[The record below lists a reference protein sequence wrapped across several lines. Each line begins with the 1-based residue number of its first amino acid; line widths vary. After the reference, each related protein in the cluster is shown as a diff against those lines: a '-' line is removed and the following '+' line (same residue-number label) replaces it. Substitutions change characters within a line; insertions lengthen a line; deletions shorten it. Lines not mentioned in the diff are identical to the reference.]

1 MGVEFAAKR
10 METLPCT
17 RIVSS
22 RYHVES
28 CSFSPDGNLLAVCFG
43 DYSVRVL
50 RIAERKRENSSD
62 HAHPSSIL
70 IELEWMIKEHKE
82 SVWCARFSP
91 DGRFLCTCSSDKT
104 AKIWDLKSRSLAR
117 NFDAHLDTV
126 WCCCYTLAP
135 AFTSAPKC
143 HVVATGSS
151 DKTVKIWSTEGGEVL
166 LDLDEYGD
174 AVDSLEF
181 SSNCALLCTSC
192 RDGVVKIWTNL
203 LISER
208 LKLSSSNNS
217 TSNFC
222 KPVCLALTYVNR
234 SASRFCMFSNAFPSA
249 CPTQPHS
256 TPATTQVDTEN
267 THCPANESSPSNIDP
282 NELLFAGGPNN
293 WISVWSVGDVQREF
307 MQPSERQE
315 ESSQFD
321 KENASSDKE
330 HTAVSLSMEEEE
342 KVGSVSKD
350 VTRTKNE
357 GVADDHV
364 IQSNELPPSN
374 KGGDAGALTALQS
387 VDKVVEDTVVLNIG
401 AEKVERLRTEL
412 ELETIMEEQTSE
424 VARESTTITVNVA
437 DGPVHVED
445 SHSLRSSASL
455 QTSFATPTE
464 IVTDS
469 YLNDEQLSFYRV
481 GPRWTLTDHVN
492 TVWDCCTAVFDCPEP
507 EQNTASTKD
516 VCNDKH
522 IILVS
527 CSGDR
532 TLR

>member
-17 RIVSS
+17 GIVSS

-50 RIAERKRENSSD
+50 RIAERKSNDEVICSD

-70 IELEWMIKEHKE
+70 IELEWVIKEHKE

-104 AKIWDLKSRSLAR
+104 AKIWECKSRTLAR
-117 NFDAHLDTV
+117 SFDAHSDTV
-126 WCCCYTLAP
+126 WCCCYATAP
-135 AFTSAPKC
+135 ALTAAPKC

-166 LDLDEYGD
+166 LDLDGYGD
-174 AVDSLEF
+174 AVDSLDF
-181 SSNCALLCTSC
+181 SSDCALLCTSC

-203 LISER
+203 SISER
-208 LKLSSSNNS
+208 LKLSSSDNS

-234 SASRFCMFSNAFPSA
+234 SASRFCMFSNAFPSS
-249 CPTQPHS
+249 CSTQPHS

-282 NELLFAGGPNN
+282 NELLFVGGPNN
-293 WISVWSVGDVQREF
+293 WISVWSVGDVRRALKN
-307 MQPSERQE
+307 MQQSERQE
-315 ESSQFD
+315 EQSQID
-321 KENASSDKE
+321 KENSSSDKE
-330 HTAVSLSMEEEE
+330 HTAVSLSVEEEE
-342 KVGSVSKD
+342 KVGSVSND
-350 VTRTKNE
+350 VTRTENE

-364 IQSNELPPSN
+364 IQTNELPSN
-374 KGGDAGALTALQS
+374 KGGDTGALTALQS
-387 VDKVVEDTVVLNIG
+387 VDKVVEDTAVLNIG

-412 ELETIMEEQTSE
+412 ELETIMEEKTSE
-424 VARESTTITVNVA
+424 VA
-437 DGPVHVED
+437 DGPVHEED
-445 SHSLRSSASL
+445 SHSLRSMASL
-455 QTSFATPTE
+455 QSSFATPTE

-469 YLNDEQLSFYRV
+469 YLNDEQFSFYRV

-516 VCNDKH
+516 VCNDKR
-522 IILVS
+522 ILVS